1 MKDVLPL
8 LALFGLGGVL
18 GYWLRGRTRVTRKR
32 VLQFTGIVLGAPVI
46 MFVIALG
53 LQSDPLAFLAGLS
66 LMALLAAVAPVG
78 LGALLGAYLARPRG
92 GASAPLARAQPP
104 AASPAPVE
112 HARAASQGPVA
123 SAQQR
128 RLLIG
133 AAGFGA
139 GVWVALTLAFRFNE
153 DYVPPELERGLVPAV
168 LVLIASL
175 SFGLRAFWQE
185 RRRVRAYEQRD
196 VVAEHRAFLEVMS
209 SAYQLDPRATACCEH
224 LAAIESAMRA
234 AGVKLQLAGPS
245 AVAAACCVDA
255 AELARKF
262 ILPANVSYQEWYGR
276 DGLPG
281 DPPSTL
287 VYCEACPSKLWVLH
301 PSERRPD
308 TPTFPSS
315 T

>member
-18 GYWLRGRTRVTRKR
+18 GYWLRGRTVFTRKR

-46 MFVIALG
+46 LFVIALG

-66 LMALLAAVAPVG
+66 LMVLLAVLAPVG

-92 GASAPLARAQPP
+92 GSSASLASAQPP
-104 AASPAPVE
+104 AASPPPVK
-112 HARAASQGPVA
+112 HARAASQGPVL

-128 RLLIG
+128 HLLIG

-139 GVWVALTLAFRFNE
+139 GVWVALTLAFRFTE
-153 DYVPPELERGLVPAV
+153 DYVPPELERGLVPAA

-185 RRRVRAYEQRD
+185 RRRIRAYEQRD
-196 VVAEHRAFLEVMS
+196 VVAEHRMFLEVMRPK
-209 SAYQLDPRATACCEH
+209 YELDPHATACCQH

-245 AVAAACCVDA
+245 AVTAACCVDA
-255 AELARKF
+255 EALARTF
-262 ILPANVSYQEWYGR
+262 ALPANVSYQEWYGR
-276 DGLPG
+276 DRLPE
-281 DPPSTL
+281 DPPSSL
-287 VYCEACPSKLWVLH
+287 VYCETCPSKLWVLH
-301 PSERRPD
+301 ASERRPD